1 MAFLASTAAPRQREA
16 AAASR
21 GDLRAAVA
29 APPPRATARTRSNPG
44 AELLVM
50 PSVLLTA
57 RDYLSARSPRKP
69 LRLLSYTRAGFLETA
84 TTGAAATGPKGATT
98 TTTRRTRRKVGP
110 TPDQPPR
117 RSHPAVDVSG
127 PTAERAGRLSGLWRS
142 AGRWRSAVGPSRARR
157 RRLYR
162 KRWARS
168 RGRPAAR
175 ATTPGSPS
183 PAFLDNSRRLLS
195 HSCASIYHD
204 RRPSRPRR
212 ANFCEMSS

>member
-1 MAFLASTAAPRQREA
+1 M
-16 AAASR
+16 
-21 GDLRAAVA
+21 
-29 APPPRATARTRSNPG
+29 
-44 AELLVM
+44 
-50 PSVLLTA
+50 
-57 RDYLSARSPRKP
+57 
-69 LRLLSYTRAGFLETA
+69 
-84 TTGAAATGPKGATT
+84 T
-98 TTTRRTRRKVGP
+98 TTTRRTRKRRTRRKIGP
-110 TPDQPPR
+110 TPDQQPR

-195 HSCASIYHD
+195 HSCASIYQK
-204 RRPSRPRR
+204 RRGARGSRPGSGAGSPPKAARGTVALVRRR
-212 ANFCEMSS
+212 ARPWARPWAPHAASCTARSVVRCGMFFPVFSRVRRGQTLAKLGRFQAFSAGRRGLGMRDALTGGGRLFMR

>member
-1 MAFLASTAAPRQREA
+1 MLPRQREA

-84 TTGAAATGPKGATT
+84 TTGAAATGPRGAMT
-98 TTTRRTRRKVGP
+98 TTTRRTRKRRTRRKIGP
-110 TPDQPPR
+110 TPDQQPR

-142 AGRWRSAVGPSRARR
+142 AGRWRSAVGPSRAAQS
-157 RRLYR
+157 LPL
-162 KRWARS
+162 KRS
-168 RGRPAAR
+168 
-175 ATTPGSPS
+175 
-183 PAFLDNSRRLLS
+183 
-195 HSCASIYHD
+195 
-204 RRPSRPRR
+204 
-212 ANFCEMSS
+212 

>member
-1 MAFLASTAAPRQREA
+1 MSRCSRGAHAVRA
-16 AAASR
+16 AAAVRAPRKGSR
-21 GDLRAAVA
+21 GCPSTRPTSQGRRPNAADRHA
-29 APPPRATARTRSNPG
+29 C
-44 AELLVM
+44 LD
-50 PSVLLTA
+50 PSVLQTA
-57 RDYLSARSPRKP
+57 RDYLSAGA
-69 LRLLSYTRAGFLETA
+69 LEGAALGDATGLLLSYTRAGFLETA
-84 TTGAAATGPKGATT
+84 TTGAAATGPRGAMTT
-98 TTTRRTRRKVGP
+98 TTRRTRKRRTRRKVGP
-110 TPDQPPR
+110 TPDQQPR

-183 PAFLDNSRRLLS
+183 PASLDNSRR
-195 HSCASIYHD
+195 
-204 RRPSRPRR
+204 RPVH
-212 ANFCEMSS
+212 

>member
-1 MAFLASTAAPRQREA
+1 
-16 AAASR
+16 
-21 GDLRAAVA
+21 
-29 APPPRATARTRSNPG
+29 
-44 AELLVM
+44 M

-57 RDYLSARSPRKP
+57 RDYLRSPRKP

-84 TTGAAATGPKGATT
+84 TTGAAATGPRGATT
-98 TTTRRTRRKVGP
+98 TTTTRTRRKVGP
-110 TPDQPPR
+110 TPDQQPR

-157 RRLYR
+157 PRLYR
-162 KRWARS
+162 KRWAPS

-195 HSCASIYHD
+195 HSCASIYQKRRGGPD
-204 RRPSRPRR
+204 RRPSRPRNESGRLMKARRR
-212 ANFCEMSS
+212 AKIMARAALTERVAWAVGNPELASVPLTH